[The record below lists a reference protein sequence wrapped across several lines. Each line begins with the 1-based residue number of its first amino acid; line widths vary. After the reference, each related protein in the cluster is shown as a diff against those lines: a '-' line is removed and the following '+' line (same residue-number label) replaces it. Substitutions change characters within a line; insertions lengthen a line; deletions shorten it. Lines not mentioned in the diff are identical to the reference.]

1 MSPSYSKVVNRANRQ
16 RRGHSESADSTLIYD
31 DTMNSLMKNPY
42 SRQFGDG
49 SDLKQLERHTKIRTH
64 TSTSQLPLRKTQLMR
79 PQNMI
84 LMK

>member
-1 MSPSYSKVVNRANRQ
+1 MSPSYAKAADRAKRQ
-16 RRGHSESADSTLIYD
+16 KRGHSESADSSLVYD

-49 SDLKQLERHTKIRTH
+49 SDLKQLERHTKIRAH
-64 TSTSQLPLRKTQLMR
+64 TSTSQLPIRKTQLMR